1 MAPKFETVNLFLPSD
16 VTACASSLERTSTP
30 DHELIVWIKGP
41 LYFVSITKL

>member
-1 MAPKFETVNLFLPSD
+1 MAPKLKNVSLFLPYD

-41 LYFVSITKL
+41 LRFVSNIKL